1 MGSVDNSGGTRT
13 SVQTVATSVGVS
25 HSLFSL
31 FGSSQTSMSV
41 RGSVCSV
48 AEGSNRTGSNFFPG
62 SRILFPPLLGPKK
75 KGGMRPVIDL
85 SILNTYLV
93 VPHFKMETNRS
104 IGASILPGMWSTSLD
119 LTDAY
124 FHCPI
129 SVAFRKYLRFVWDNK
144 VFQFRALPFG
154 LAIAPLVF
162 TKIFQ
167 VVSAHLHTLSIQI
180 HSYLDDSLVKELNP
194 DILLSHTQTVID
206 LLLELGFLISWKK
219 SEIIPSQDFVF
230 LGEHFRT
237 DLGLVFPPE
246 EKFLALRWFIL
257 TFLAKTSVTA
267 RQFSQLLGLLNS
279 LTDVVQLGRL
289 HIRPLQFY
297 LLEHWIPSSQDWEAS
312 IPILEVLSTHLSWW
326 LQREN
331 VMTGFPL
338 ASPVPSLTLFT
349 DASLLGWGAYLE
361 GQTVSGMWS
370 STLQKD
376 HINLLEMRAVL
387 LALSHFKLCLESLSI
402 VLATDNTTVVAYL
415 KNQGGTH
422 CYALYQLAK
431 DVLILCSQFQIRLVV
446 RHIPGRLNVLADSL
460 SRSLAPVNTEWELH
474 QAVFQSIVLHWG
486 NPNID
491 LFATSLNFKVTTFV
505 SPVPDPRAYAVDAMS
520 LSWEGM
526 FAYAFPPFRF
536 LAPVLHKITGEKCR
550 IIVIAPAWL
559 KQAWFANLLRLSCAR
574 PLVLPLK
581 RNLLSQFKGGVVH
594 LSPERLHLHAWFL
607 SGIISDRK
615 AFLKQLPSTYPGQCE
630 NQLASS
636 MMQSGQSYLIG
647 VLEGRLIHSKSLS
660 NN

>member
-1 MGSVDNSGGTRT
+1 
-13 SVQTVATSVGVS
+13 
-25 HSLFSL
+25 
-31 FGSSQTSMSV
+31 
-41 RGSVCSV
+41 
-48 AEGSNRTGSNFFPG
+48 
-62 SRILFPPLLGPKK
+62 
-75 KGGMRPVIDL
+75 
-85 SILNTYLV
+85 
-93 VPHFKMETNRS
+93 
-104 IGASILPGMWSTSLD
+104 
-119 LTDAY
+119 
-124 FHCPI
+124 
-129 SVAFRKYLRFVWDNK
+129 
-144 VFQFRALPFG
+144 
-154 LAIAPLVF
+154 
-162 TKIFQ
+162 
-167 VVSAHLHTLSIQI
+167 
-180 HSYLDDSLVKELNP
+180 
-194 DILLSHTQTVID
+194 
-206 LLLELGFLISWKK
+206 
-219 SEIIPSQDFVF
+219 
-230 LGEHFRT
+230 
-237 DLGLVFPPE
+237 
-246 EKFLALRWFIL
+246 
-257 TFLAKTSVTA
+257 
-267 RQFSQLLGLLNS
+267 
-279 LTDVVQLGRL
+279 
-289 HIRPLQFY
+289 
-297 LLEHWIPSSQDWEAS
+297 
-312 IPILEVLSTHLSWW
+312 
-326 LQREN
+326 
-331 VMTGFPL
+331 MTGFPL

-526 FAYAFPPFRF
+526 FAYAFPPFRC
-536 LAPVLHKITGEKCR
+536 LAPILHKITGEKCR
-550 IIVIAPAWL
+550 IIVIAPAWP

-615 AFLKQLPSTYPGQCE
+615 AFLKQLPSTSPDQCE
-630 NQLASS
+630 NPLASS
-636 MMQSGQSYLIG
+636 MMQSGQSSLIG